1 MLARLPSLGLIGLIG
16 LIGLLLASTVAGC
29 DLSRAIQ
36 PSNVVLV
43 RVEASGGEC
52 PQGECANRWEILRD
66 GRVISTDGAVPDV
79 APEVLARIVLVVDAT
94 DWRAILARPFIGECP
109 KNVDGQE
116 FVYTFPKAGGDV
128 VVASCTTRIDPGDEP
143 FQSIRT
149 ALFAPGG

>member
-1 MLARLPSLGLIGLIG
+1 MLARLPSLGLIGLN
-16 LIGLLLASTVAGC
+16 GLLLASTVAGC

-52 PQGECANRWEILRD
+52 PQGECAIRWEILRD